1 MNMIEKAI
9 RNPNYENQRIKN
21 YMIFEKHEKTQNI
34 ASMYKNY
41 EDISF
46 SLHSDE
52 IYKLHQD
59 LYASEF
65 NIGNEY

>member
-1 MNMIEKAI
+1 
-9 RNPNYENQRIKN
+9 
-21 YMIFEKHEKTQNI
+21 
-34 ASMYKNY
+34 MYKNY

-59 LYASEF
+59 LYVSEF
-65 NIGNEY
+65 NTGNEY